1 MSTRLIEILINSIPK
16 ILLPGLM
23 YTIPLT
29 LVSFALGFVIAVI
42 VAIMRVANVR
52 ILSPIG
58 RFYVW
63 VFRGTPLLVQLFII
77 FYGLPGIG
85 INIDAVPSAI
95 IAFSLNVGA
104 YASETIRGSIL
115 AIPKSQTEGALAC
128 GLTLRQTMAYII
140 LPQAIKNCIPALFNT
155 FISLVKDTSL
165 AANIT
170 ITEMFMATQRIV
182 AVTYEPLALYIEV
195 AFVYLIFCT
204 ALSGLQKKVEK
215 HLGKYKSENAK
226 TGIGKGNEND
236 KAKQPA

>member
-1 MSTRLIEILINSIPK
+1 MSIRLTEILINSLPK
-16 ILLPGLM
+16 ILLPGLL

-29 LVSFALGFVIAVI
+29 LISFALGFLIAI
-42 VAIMRVANVR
+42 FVAIIRIAKIK
-52 ILSPIG
+52 ILSPICW
-58 RFYVW
+58 FYVW

-85 INIDAVPSAI
+85 VNIEAIPSAI

-115 AIPKSQTEGALAC
+115 AIPKSQTEGAISC
-128 GLTLRQTMAYII
+128 GLSMPQTMAHII
-140 LPQAIKNCIPALFNT
+140 LPQAVKNCIPALFNT

-195 AFVYLIFCT
+195 AFIYLIFCT
-204 ALSGLQKKVEK
+204 LLTYLQKKVEK
-215 HLGKYKSENAK
+215 NLGKYRVSSEAK
-226 TGIGKGNEND
+226 TGERS
-236 KAKQPA
+236 

>member
-1 MSTRLIEILINSIPK
+1 MNSRLWDIIINSIPK
-16 ILLPGLM
+16 ILLPGIT

-29 LVSFALGFVIAVI
+29 LLSFAIGMVIAII
-42 VAIMRVANVR
+42 VAVTRAMKIKV
-52 ILSPIG
+52 LSEIF

-63 VFRGTPLLVQLFII
+63 VFRGTPMLVQLFII
-77 FYGLPGIG
+77 FYGLPNVGVRL
-85 INIDAVPSAI
+85 DAFPSAI

-115 AIPKSQTEGALAC
+115 SIPKSQTEGAVAC
-128 GLTLRQTMAYII
+128 GLSLGQAMYHIV
-140 LPQAIKNCIPALFNT
+140 LPQAIKNCVPALFNT

-195 AFVYLIFCT
+195 AVVYLIFST
-204 ALSGLQKKVEK
+204 ALTYLQKNVESK
-215 HLGKYKSENAK
+215 LNVHAV
-226 TGIGKGNEND
+226 
-236 KAKQPA
+236 KAN

>member
-1 MSTRLIEILINSIPK
+1 MNSRLWDIIINSIPK
-16 ILLPGLM
+16 ILLPGIT

-29 LVSFALGFVIAVI
+29 LLSFAIGMVIAII
-42 VAIMRVANVR
+42 VAVTRAMKIKV
-52 ILSPIG
+52 LSEIF

-63 VFRGTPLLVQLFII
+63 VFRGTPMLVQLFII
-77 FYGLPGIG
+77 FYGLPNVGVRL
-85 INIDAVPSAI
+85 DAFPSAI

-115 AIPKSQTEGALAC
+115 SIPKSQTEGAVAC
-128 GLTLRQTMAYII
+128 GLSLGQAMYHIV
-140 LPQAIKNCIPALFNT
+140 LPQAIKNCVPALFNT

-195 AFVYLIFCT
+195 AVVYLIFST
-204 ALSGLQKKVEK
+204 ALTYLQKYVESK
-215 HLGKYKSENAK
+215 LNVHAVEAN
-226 TGIGKGNEND
+226 
-236 KAKQPA
+236 

>member
-1 MSTRLIEILINSIPK
+1 MNSRLWDIIINSIPK
-16 ILLPGLM
+16 ILLPGIT

-29 LVSFALGFVIAVI
+29 LLSFAIGMVIAII
-42 VAIMRVANVR
+42 VAVTRAMKIKV
-52 ILSPIG
+52 LSEIF

-63 VFRGTPLLVQLFII
+63 VFRGTPMLVQLFII
-77 FYGLPGIG
+77 FYGLPNVGVRL
-85 INIDAVPSAI
+85 DAFPSAI

-115 AIPKSQTEGALAC
+115 SIPKSQTEGAVAC
-128 GLTLRQTMAYII
+128 GLSLGHAMYHIV
-140 LPQAIKNCIPALFNT
+140 LPQAIKNCVPALFNT

-195 AFVYLIFCT
+195 AVVYLIFST
-204 ALSGLQKKVEK
+204 ALTYLQKYVESK
-215 HLGKYKSENAK
+215 LNVHAVEAN
-226 TGIGKGNEND
+226 
-236 KAKQPA
+236 

>member
-1 MSTRLIEILINSIPK
+1 MNSRLWDIIINSIPK
-16 ILLPGLM
+16 ILLPGIT

-29 LVSFALGFVIAVI
+29 LLSFAIGMVIAII
-42 VAIMRVANVR
+42 VAVTRAMKIKV
-52 ILSPIG
+52 LSELF

-63 VFRGTPLLVQLFII
+63 VFRGTPMLVQLFII
-77 FYGLPGIG
+77 FYGLPNVGVRL
-85 INIDAVPSAI
+85 DAFPSAI

-115 AIPKSQTEGALAC
+115 SIPKSQTEGAVAC
-128 GLTLRQTMAYII
+128 GLSLGQAMYHIV
-140 LPQAIKNCIPALFNT
+140 LPQAIKNCVPALFNT

-195 AFVYLIFCT
+195 AVVYLIFST
-204 ALSGLQKKVEK
+204 ALTYLQKYVESK
-215 HLGKYKSENAK
+215 LNVHAVEAN
-226 TGIGKGNEND
+226 
-236 KAKQPA
+236 

>member
-1 MSTRLIEILINSIPK
+1 MNSRLWDIIINSIPK
-16 ILLPGLM
+16 ILLPGIT

-29 LVSFALGFVIAVI
+29 LLSFAIGMVIAII
-42 VAIMRVANVR
+42 VAVTRAMKIKV
-52 ILSPIG
+52 LSEIF

-63 VFRGTPLLVQLFII
+63 VFRGTPMLVQLFII
-77 FYGLPGIG
+77 FYGLPNVGVRL
-85 INIDAVPSAI
+85 DAFPSAI

-115 AIPKSQTEGALAC
+115 SIPKSQTEGAVAC
-128 GLTLRQTMAYII
+128 GLSLGQAMYHIV
-140 LPQAIKNCIPALFNT
+140 LPQAIKNCVPALFNT

-195 AFVYLIFCT
+195 AVVYLIFST
-204 ALSGLQKKVEK
+204 ALTYLQKYVESK
-215 HLGKYKSENAK
+215 LNVHAV
-226 TGIGKGNEND
+226 
-236 KAKQPA
+236 KAN

>member
-1 MSTRLIEILINSIPK
+1 MNSRLWDIIINSIPK
-16 ILLPGLM
+16 ILLPGIT

-29 LVSFALGFVIAVI
+29 LLSFAIGMVIAII
-42 VAIMRVANVR
+42 VAVTRVMKIKV
-52 ILSPIG
+52 LSEIF

-63 VFRGTPLLVQLFII
+63 VFRGTPMLVQLFII
-77 FYGLPGIG
+77 FYGLPNVGVRL
-85 INIDAVPSAI
+85 DAFPSAI

-115 AIPKSQTEGALAC
+115 SIPKSQTEGAVAC
-128 GLTLRQTMAYII
+128 GLSLGQAMYHIV
-140 LPQAIKNCIPALFNT
+140 LPQAIKNCVPALFNT

-195 AFVYLIFCT
+195 AVVYLIFST
-204 ALSGLQKKVEK
+204 ALTYLQKYVESK
-215 HLGKYKSENAK
+215 LNVHAV
-226 TGIGKGNEND
+226 
-236 KAKQPA
+236 KAN

>member
-1 MSTRLIEILINSIPK
+1 MNSRLWEIIINSIPK
-16 ILLPGLM
+16 ILLPGIT

-29 LVSFALGFVIAVI
+29 LLSFFIGMVIAII
-42 VAIMRVANVR
+42 VAVTRVMRIKV
-52 ILSPIG
+52 LSEIF

-63 VFRGTPLLVQLFII
+63 VFRGTPMLVQLFII
-77 FYGLPGIG
+77 FYGLPNIG
-85 INIDAVPSAI
+85 LKLEAFPSAI

-115 AIPKSQTEGALAC
+115 SIPKSQTEGAVAC
-128 GLTLRQTMAYII
+128 GLSMTQAMFHIV
-140 LPQAIKNCIPALFNT
+140 LPQAIKNCVPALFNT

-195 AFVYLIFCT
+195 AIVYLIFST
-204 ALSGLQKKVEK
+204 ALTYLQKNVESK
-215 HLGKYKSENAK
+215 LNVHTRA
-226 TGIGKGNEND
+226 I
-236 KAKQPA
+236 PAS

>member
-1 MSTRLIEILINSIPK
+1 MNTRLAEILISSLPK
-16 ILLPGLM
+16 ILLPGLI

-29 LVSFALGFVIAVI
+29 LVSFALGFIIAI
-42 VAIMRVANVR
+42 ITAMIRVANIKV
-52 ILSPIG
+52 LSQLC

-85 INIDAVPSAI
+85 VNIDAVPSAI
-95 IAFSLNVGA
+95 VAFSLNVGA

-128 GLTLRQTMAYII
+128 GLTYSQTMVYII
-140 LPQAIKNCIPALFNT
+140 LPQAIRNCIPALFNT
-155 FISLVKDTSL
+155 VISLVKDTSL

-195 AFVYLIFCT
+195 AFVYLVFCT
-204 ALSGLQKKVEK
+204 ALTLLQKKVET
-215 HLGKYKSENAK
+215 HLGRYKSGIAK
-226 TGIGKGNEND
+226 TGKDND
-236 KAKQPA
+236 NDQAEQPA

>member
-1 MSTRLIEILINSIPK
+1 MSTRLAQILINSLPK
-16 ILLPGLM
+16 ILLPGLL

-29 LVSFALGFVIAVI
+29 LSSFALGFIIAI
-42 VAIMRVANVR
+42 LVAIIRVANVKV
-52 ILSPIG
+52 LSQICW
-58 RFYVW
+58 FYVW

-85 INIDAVPSAI
+85 VNIEAVPAAI

-104 YASETIRGSIL
+104 YAAETIRGSIL

-128 GLTLRQTMAYII
+128 GLTLPQTMAYII

-182 AVTYEPLALYIEV
+182 AKTYEPLALYIEV
-195 AFVYLIFCT
+195 AAIYLIFCT
-204 ALSGLQKKVEK
+204 ALTFLQKNVEK
-215 HLGKYKSENAK
+215 YLGRYKSDSANS
-226 TGIGKGNEND
+226 GKGNRND
-236 KAKQPA
+236 QAEQPA